1 MTFGESVAAQC
12 GVTDSRWLPG
22 GGGRRDEAKGE
33 SGATSKRLEDS
44 RIFWGIMDPLESL
57 VKHLDLFPE

>member
-1 MTFGESVAAQC
+1 MA
-12 GVTDSRWLPG
+12 G
-22 GGGRRDEAKGE
+22 GGGGRDEAKGE
-33 SGATSKRLEDS
+33 AGATSKRLEDS